1 MARRKLSKRHIRSLL
16 KLGGGSSYGISL
28 PREEVEA
35 FGWRAKQKLVVEKY
49 GNGLL
54 IRDWKEE
61 KEK

>member
-1 MARRKLSKRHIRSLL
+1 MARRKLTKRHIRSLL

-35 FGWRAKQKLVVEKY
+35 FGWKAKQKLVVEKY

-54 IRDWKEE
+54 IRDWEE
-61 KEK
+61 KKK